1 MTLLDRFRAQP
12 PQKHSDPSV
21 RLAYVQ
27 EIPIDERDL
36 LAEIAREDVDAR
48 VRRAAVA
55 KLMDPSA
62 LAAVLE
68 ADPDPGVRDAALAM
82 LRDIAL
88 DAFEGIAET
97 ESLAAVEALADTRIL
112 ATVAKTALREE
123 VALRALGRVREAHA
137 LGSIAR
143 HARLE
148 PIRLAALEALRDRA
162 EIVAVALNS
171 DFKDTAIAAVERLDD
186 RGDLEQVAARGK
198 NKIALKRARAMLR
211 EMDDR
216 AATQPVVTDT
226 ADPSRGEGRGALPPD
241 EPSAA
246 IAATD
251 DGGGDGLERSEESVD
266 VARPEETARIETD
279 AAGETGPRATTEAG
293 PVAEA
298 GPAAPPAPRREEKER
313 EEKEVEAE
321 AETERRRQEEQARQ
335 RVEEEAEQER
345 RRQEERT
352 AQERQRLAERAEAQ
366 AREARVRQA
375 ALARLTQ
382 FVARV
387 EPLAATGEVAGTTG
401 ITLRAAERALRDVR
415 AALADLPALPS
426 KREHDEMTER
436 LKKVQAALT
445 AKVQELRELSE
456 WQRWANLGVQEQL
469 CAKMEALNSVEDP
482 VEIAR
487 QVHALQEQ
495 WRAASDVP
503 RPQGEALWRRFK
515 AAHDIV
521 WARCAA
527 HFAAEAEARAQNL
540 ARKIALCEKAEA
552 LADSTRWIPTAEE
565 IKRLQLEWKSISA
578 VTRGQ
583 EKLIWERFRSACDR
597 FFTRRQADLAEHKKR
612 WAANMAK
619 KEALCAQVEA
629 LADSTDWDATAVEIR
644 RLQNEWKTVGPVKKS
659 RSEAIWQRFRGA
671 CDRFFARHAQRH
683 EIARGERVAAREAI
697 CAELESLAPP
707 PQEPDSA
714 PRPAPDIS
722 EPEVVPGSTGPE
734 VVSGSTGSEIASTD
748 SGSTV
753 SDVEPSTS
761 SGRPDLSTGSGS
773 PVEGRTPQ
781 ELLTAV
787 RALRA
792 RWQQEIAA
800 RGVDRDRAAVLDQRF
815 AAAFARV
822 LAAFPA
828 AFAGSDLDPDA
839 NRKRMEALVRRMEE
853 LAGSATASGGAAEAA
868 LSPATR
874 LAEMLKEALAANTI
888 GGKVDEDS
896 RMRAAAEEVRQAQ
909 ASWARIG
916 QVPDAA
922 RRVLTDRFTR
932 ACRRIMEKAGGA
944 VGAGRAGGA
953 GNAGGTGR

>member
-12 PQKHSDPSV
+12 PQKHSDATV

-27 EIPIDERDL
+27 EISIDERDL
-36 LAEIAREDVDAR
+36 LAEIAREDADAR

-55 KLMDPSA
+55 KLMVPSA

-123 VALRALGRVREAHA
+123 VALRALGRVRETHA

-198 NKIALKRARAMLR
+198 NKGALKRARAMLR

-226 ADPSRGEGRGALPPD
+226 AAPSREEASGARPLD

-246 IAATD
+246 TAATD
-251 DGGGDGLERSEESVD
+251 DGGGGGRERSEESVD

-279 AAGETGPRATTEAG
+279 AAEETGPRATNEEG

-298 GPAAPPAPRREEKER
+298 GPAAPAAPRREEKER
-313 EEKEVEAE
+313 EEKEIEAE

-335 RVEEEAEQER
+335 RLEEEAEQER

-366 AREARVRQA
+366 AREARVRQE

-387 EPLAATGEVAGTTG
+387 EPLAAQGDVAGTTG
-401 ITLRAAERALRDVR
+401 ITFRAAERALRDVR

-445 AKVQELRELSE
+445 AKVQELRELTE

-469 CAKMEALNSVEDP
+469 CAKMEALKSLEDP

-495 WRAASDVP
+495 WRAVSDVP

-565 IKRLQLEWKSISA
+565 IKRLQLEWKSIGA

-583 EKLIWERFRSACDR
+583 EKLIWERFRNACDR

-683 EIARGERVAAREAI
+683 EIARAERVAAREAI

-707 PQEPDSA
+707 PQEPASA
-714 PRPAPDIS
+714 PQVPAPDIT
-722 EPEVVPGSTGPE
+722 EPEAAPGSTGPE
-734 VVSGSTGSEIASTD
+734 AVSGPE
-748 SGSTV
+748 
-753 SDVEPSTS
+753 
-761 SGRPDLSTGSGS
+761 

-916 QVPDAA
+916 QVPDDA

-932 ACRRIMEKAGGA
+932 ACRRITERAG
-944 VGAGRAGGA
+944 GAGRAG
-953 GNAGGTGR
+953 R